1 MGKYDLG
8 TFWSKSGL
16 AASEMCDP
24 DNVESSAWFAQSG
37 EVEDASAR
45 LASDAQKEA
54 AGIPIVS
61 STNNDKEKTAPKPED
76 APEKPAP
83 KPEDAPEKPAPKP
96 EDKPKPKTDEEKPKP
111 PPKTGRKSASE
122 RREARAEMVKVGP
135 LIEDE
140 RVVMVW
146 GAVLLAVV

>member
-61 STNNDKEKTAPKPED
+61 STNNDKEK
-76 APEKPAP
+76 PAP
-83 KPEDAPEKPAPKP
+83 KPEDAPAPKP

>member
-1 MGKYDLG
+1 MG
-8 TFWSKSGL
+8 
-16 AASEMCDP
+16 
-24 DNVESSAWFAQSG
+24 
-37 EVEDASAR
+37 
-45 LASDAQKEA
+45 
-54 AGIPIVS
+54 
-61 STNNDKEKTAPKPED
+61 PKPED
-76 APEKPAP
+76 KPAP

-122 RREARAEMVKVGP
+122 RREARAEMGKVGP

-146 GAVLLAVV
+146 GAVLLAVVALVLCALSRRKTKSVAEGDDTKVEMTGPYG